1 MKDVTDEIQ
10 YRLLRHL
17 AANPQAT
24 QRELARILGISLGRT
39 NYCVR
44 ALVERGWVKVQNFRK
59 SDNKLAYSYLLT
71 PQGIEAKARVTMRF
85 LKRKRAEY
93 EALKAELAELTAEV
107 QKNDGEEPDSFWPRE
122 PNPGTRR

>member
-1 MKDVTDEIQ
+1 MSDEFH

-17 AANPQAT
+17 AVNPQAT
-24 QRELARILGISLGRT
+24 QRELARVLGISLGRT

-44 ALVERGWVKVQNFRK
+44 ALIEHGWVKVQNFRK

-71 PQGIEAKARVTMRF
+71 PQGIEAKARITMRF

-93 EALKAELAELTAEV
+93 AALKAEIAELTAEV
-107 QKNDGEEPDSFWPRE
+107 GEEGR
-122 PNPGTRR
+122 